1 MVASCLPLSL
11 YNTYTIVKTWVLEVS
26 QCSLHT
32 FYMFFCFFS
41 IWPLHYIN
49 VLHSRAQCVLHSVYV
64 ASANCITCGTLR
76 EIFCPWS
83 AGMVGYGMAKAAV
96 HQLCQSLAAKN
107 SGMPSGAAAV
117 AILPWVLPWNVVNT
131 LMFIMFGQRGDAHQS
146 QLETY
151 WITSPLK
158 ISLWA
163 SKTLHLQA
171 SAMALY

>member
-1 MVASCLPLSL
+1 MPL
-11 YNTYTIVKTWVLEVS
+11 YNTCTIVKTWVSFNLITWVLEVS

-32 FYMFFCFFS
+32 FYMFFFFHLTS
-41 IWPLHYIN
+41 LLN
-49 VLHSRAQCVLHSVYV
+49 HSVYV
-64 ASANCITCGTLR
+64 ASANWITFGTLR

-117 AILPWVLPWNVVNT
+117 AILPWVLLWNVVNT
-131 LMFIMFGQRGDAHQS
+131 LMCIMFGQWGDAHQS
-146 QLETY
+146 QRETY
-151 WITSPLK
+151 WINSPLK
-158 ISLWA
+158 ISLWV

-171 SAMALY
+171 SAVALY